1 MVMDDHQIPPPTS
14 PTLVRSSEISRLQGQ
29 LLAQAYLRIVPEIR
43 RSLDG
48 GKDQMASVNTTHN
61 DSMAA
66 RAAAGA

>member
-1 MVMDDHQIPPPTS
+1 MDDQSIPPPAS

-48 GKDQMASVNTTHN
+48 GPFPTRQVNPSAGN
-61 DSMAA
+61 SNAA
-66 RAAAGA
+66 RAAVGA

>member
-1 MVMDDHQIPPPTS
+1 MDDQSIPPPAS
-14 PTLVRSSEISRLQGQ
+14 PTLVRSSEISRLQCQ

-48 GKDQMASVNTTHN
+48 GPFPTRQMNPSVSN
-61 DSMAA
+61 SKAA

>member
-1 MVMDDHQIPPPTS
+1 MDDQSIPPSAS

-48 GKDQMASVNTTHN
+48 NPFPTRQMNSSTN
-61 DSMAA
+61 DSKAA

>member
-1 MVMDDHQIPPPTS
+1 MDDQSIPPPAS

-29 LLAQAYLRIVPEIR
+29 LLAQAYLWIVPEIR

-48 GKDQMASVNTTHN
+48 GPFPTRQMNPSTS
-61 DSMAA
+61 DSKAA

>member
-1 MVMDDHQIPPPTS
+1 MDDHSIPPPAS

-29 LLAQAYLRIVPEIR
+29 FLAQAYLRIVPEIR

-48 GKDQMASVNTTHN
+48 GPFPTRQMHPSASN
-61 DSMAA
+61 SKAA

>member
-1 MVMDDHQIPPPTS
+1 MDDQSIPPPAS

-29 LLAQAYLRIVPEIR
+29 LLAQAYSRIVPEIR

-48 GKDQMASVNTTHN
+48 GQFPTRQVNPSGSN
-61 DSMAA
+61 SKAA